1 MDEKHNT
8 SLERGAAN
16 DIVRLRWR
24 IRICENIIA
33 RLQAENERLRTRAT
47 HATPSECSMHPRLTD
62 EEREAIR
69 EGADAL
75 YGGGY
80 DEDAATLRKLLER
93 LS

>member
-24 IRICENIIA
+24 IKICENVIA
-33 RLQAENERLRTRAT
+33 RLQAENERLR
-47 HATPSECSMHPRLTD
+47 LT
-62 EEREAIR
+62 EAEREAI
-69 EGADAL
+69 EGSIFGFVESDPVDAYMAD
-75 YGGGY
+75 
-80 DEDAATLRKLLER
+80 TLRNLLAR